1 MKNLAI
7 YSLIFGLVSGLL
19 GLIPVIGVIVFLIII
34 FSSSFI
40 ILVALKKT
48 GNLVCPDEK
57 TGLLYGG
64 NAGFITFIGFAIV
77 FLPVSFLLSLI
88 FKDSYFTG
96 IGMIVTNGFTL
107 MLTLVLF
114 IGILCAMMNAFSG
127 LASVYFFNSENNKAK
142 FTLDIQQK
150 GKK

>member
-7 YSLIFGLVSGLL
+7 YSLIFGVVSGLL
-19 GLIPVIGVIVFLIII
+19 GLIPVVGVIVFLIII

-40 ILVALKKT
+40 ILVTLKKT
-48 GNLVCPDEK
+48 GHLVCPDEK

-64 NAGFITFIGFAIV
+64 IAGFIAFIGFALV
-77 FLPVSFLLSLI
+77 FLPSAFLLSLV

-107 MLTLVLF
+107 MITLVLF

-127 LASVYFFNSENNKAK
+127 LASVYFFNSENSKAK
-142 FTLDIQQK
+142 FTLDINMENK
-150 GKK
+150 